1 MINIMKPHN
10 KLTSVKTWI
19 VAWALLLITYIVV
32 MEEVQFLQL
41 ATLLATI
48 PLAYIPSNVLQK
60 KIELGSE
67 KEEHNE

>member
-1 MINIMKPHN
+1 MKHN
-10 KLTSVKTWI
+10 KLASVKTWI
-19 VAWALLLITYIVV
+19 VVWALLLITYIVI

-60 KIELGSE
+60 KIELGND
-67 KEEHNE
+67 KEEHTNEQ

>member
-1 MINIMKPHN
+1 MTKTMKHN

-19 VAWALLLITYIVV
+19 VAWALLLITYIVI

-60 KIELGSE
+60 KIELGND
-67 KEEHNE
+67 KEEHNNE